1 MEAKDCREFCLLV
14 MKYGLNATM
23 EYQHTIDGQTFSAP
37 DTSEVGPYQQ
47 ACTIEDCD
55 LWLKHQNDTSGLED
69 HLLEDA
75 TTRPPRRRPPVLP
88 EPPLYILVCVSLLY
102 ITIFIA
108 GTVGNFLV
116 VFVVCRT
123 REMRNTTNFFLV
135 NLSVADL
142 LVIIVC
148 MPSAF
153 LDIFSK
159 DVWYL
164 GPVMCK
170 YSEFKIV
177 YISGNLNQSRQTF
190 DRLYLIFYEDLEL
203 KAIGLCIKATST
215 PFTVMTI

>member
-1 MEAKDCREFCLLV
+1 MVKKLDSTRKKISFYHPSEEKMEGKDCADFCLLV
-14 MKYGLNATM
+14 MKYGLNATIK
-23 EYQHTIDGQTFSAP
+23 YQHRNEGQSYSAP
-37 DTSEVGPYQQ
+37 DPAEVGTYQRT
-47 ACTIEDCD
+47 CSIEDCD
-55 LWLKHQNDTSGLED
+55 LWLKHQNDTAGLEF
-69 HLLEDA
+69 HLLDGG
-75 TTRPPRRRPPVLP
+75 THPPKRPPPTLP

-170 YSEFKIV
+170 CSAFIIKSLNGFEFKM
-177 YISGNLNQSRQTF
+177 G
-190 DRLYLIFYEDLEL
+190 
-203 KAIGLCIKATST
+203 
-215 PFTVMTI
+215 P